1 MSEEYKANTLV
12 FCWRKLGFSSDIIET
27 FLTKYFEQKID
38 EIYKSFFDYLVKEN
52 LFLITQDYLKPKM
65 FIGVPIN
72 LQWNFLYN
80 DEQSIDYAMYQFN
93 LNTITRVEDSAQEID
108 FETNPSIRD
117 NIVEMMN
124 LAKAFLPKFS
134 EPYYEKLLRG
144 NHDLNSAL
152 AHPRMKNP
160 RWETVDWTPFIEKI
174 KNTAEYL
181 SIFSNDDDRLEMAAN
196 QVMFNLESF
205 D

>member
-1 MSEEYKANTLV
+1 
-12 FCWRKLGFSSDIIET
+12 
-27 FLTKYFEQKID
+27 
-38 EIYKSFFDYLVKEN
+38 
-52 LFLITQDYLKPKM
+52 M

-124 LAKAFLPKFS
+124 LAKTFLPKFS
-134 EPYYEKLLRG
+134 DLYYEKLLQG

-152 AHPRMKNP
+152 THPRMKNP
-160 RWETVDWTPFIEKI
+160 RWETVDWTPFVEKI